1 MHLVSELFL
10 DQVSVLAV
18 PDEYFVHLN
27 GSETKTEVSETS
39 RDGFLGYSAASFWSF
54 SGSRA
59 GHALSNSRP
68 RSRSLDFGVFWV
80 GFCHVLVKLVQI
92 CCRFKVL
99 VLVLLCHQRG
109 TRYTFVFHESRLS
122 MTGL

>member
-18 PDEYFVHLN
+18 PDEDFVHLN
-27 GSETKTEVSETS
+27 GSAKTEVSETS
-39 RDGFLGYSAASFWSF
+39 RDGFLAYSAASFWSF

-59 GHALSNSRP
+59 GHAVSNSCP

-80 GFCHVLVKLVQI
+80 GLCDVLVKLVQI
-92 CCRFKVL
+92 CCRFEVL
-99 VLVLLCHQRG
+99 VLVFLYHQRG
-109 TRYTFVFHESRLS
+109 TRYAFFFTSPRSR
-122 MTGL
+122 